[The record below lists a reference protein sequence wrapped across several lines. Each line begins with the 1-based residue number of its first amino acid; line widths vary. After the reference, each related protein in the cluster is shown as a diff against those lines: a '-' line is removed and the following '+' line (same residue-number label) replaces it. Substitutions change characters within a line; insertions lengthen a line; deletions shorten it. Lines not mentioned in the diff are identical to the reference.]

1 MFVHSV
7 LSFSVPAAVR
17 PLDLVAISA
26 TSIRITW
33 FAPNEP
39 NGNVTLYNIIMVN
52 PREEIVTFSAMTG
65 TTIVTGLSV
74 FTSYSILLEV
84 CTEVGCTNSTITTVT
99 TLEIGKNY

>member
-1 MFVHSV
+1 M
-7 LSFSVPAAVR
+7 LSFLVPAAVR

-33 FAPNEP
+33 FAPDEP
-39 NGNVTLYNIIMVN
+39 NGNITLYRIIMVN
-52 PREEIVTFSAMTG
+52 PREEVLTFSAVTG
-65 TTIVTGLSV
+65 TTIVTGLSA
-74 FTSYSILLEV
+74 FTSYLILLEV